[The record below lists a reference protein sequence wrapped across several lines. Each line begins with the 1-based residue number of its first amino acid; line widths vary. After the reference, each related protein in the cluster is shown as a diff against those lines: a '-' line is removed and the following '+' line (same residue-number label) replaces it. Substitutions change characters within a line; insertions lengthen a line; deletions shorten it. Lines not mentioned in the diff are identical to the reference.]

1 MKRKHQPVSQQENRD
16 RHKRAYRK
24 LDRFIDDWYDGE
36 HQEIEHSEISEMER
50 KLRRLTPALQEI
62 KRDAPVIK
70 RQQEASQDYSARSHQ
85 GDQENMRASSHN
97 MPLNG
102 GSWLVAS
109 PATMPSGVA
118 QYTNYWSMSGGAGAG
133 GSALDTWCT
142 QQLNDARD
150 KATQQ
155 ITQANSMIRHRALG
169 KAQAASAVARQGVYD
184 AAGTSA
190 NDAISP
196 YS

>member
-1 MKRKHQPVSQQENRD
+1 
-16 RHKRAYRK
+16 
-24 LDRFIDDWYDGE
+24 
-36 HQEIEHSEISEMER
+36 
-50 KLRRLTPALQEI
+50 
-62 KRDAPVIK
+62 
-70 RQQEASQDYSARSHQ
+70 
-85 GDQENMRASSHN
+85 